1 MKNIDYNYFPFGE
14 SLSDPVEKNGEKKE
28 NTKKD

>member
-1 MKNIDYNYFPFGE
+1 MKNIDYNYFPFGD
-14 SLSDPVEKNGEKKE
+14 SPSDPVEKNGEKEE